1 MKDLVVSL
9 VSGLIGTLIGALIGA
24 VATYYG
30 SVSLLSK
37 QLKATAYSELTVAL
51 HKIVV
56 LAEGSKPIEESRRKE
71 VEKLINDAYGRL
83 LIFGNDEDVREF
95 EKAFEVKDLTEKY
108 RRVRELIIKLRKKIE
123 TGSKLLPED
132 IAMIKIVSL

>member
-1 MKDLVVSL
+1 MNDLILSL
-9 VSGLIGTLIGALIGA
+9 VSGLIGALIGASIGA

-30 SVSLLSK
+30 SVRLLSK
-37 QLKATAYSELTVAL
+37 QLKATAYSDLTVAL
-51 HKIVV
+51 HKILV
-56 LAEGSKPIEESRRKE
+56 LAGGPKPIEEFRRKE
-71 VEKLINDAYGRL
+71 AEELINKAYGRL
-83 LIFGNDEDVREF
+83 LIFGSDEDVREF
-95 EKAFEVKDLTEKY
+95 DEAFRVKDLAEKY